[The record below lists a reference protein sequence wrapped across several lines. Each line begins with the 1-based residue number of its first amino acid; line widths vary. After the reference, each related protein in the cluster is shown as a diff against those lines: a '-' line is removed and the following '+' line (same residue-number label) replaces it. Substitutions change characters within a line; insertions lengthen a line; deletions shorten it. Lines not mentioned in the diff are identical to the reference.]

1 MLGDSVVRGMQ
12 KGALERDKD
21 RSSKRLGAG
30 QGVDRERSAKR
41 DATTAG
47 APRLEKLSAHMR
59 RRIHMR
65 NGHGVIAGGQGL
77 QSEEKHWQFRSN
89 CGWAVE
95 LKGSKK
101 YAQFGGVMKLFL

>member
-21 RSSKRLGAG
+21 FSSKRLGAG
-30 QGVDRERSAKR
+30 QGVDRERSARR
-41 DATTAG
+41 DATIAG

-59 RRIHMR
+59 WRIHMR

-77 QSEEKHWQFRSN
+77 QSEEKHWHFRST
-89 CGWAVE
+89 AVG
-95 LKGSKK
+95 LWN
-101 YAQFGGVMKLFL
+101 